1 MRPVGSTVEGS
12 SAACFMYASV
22 GAGGGSMILRSLL
35 LPVGAVVGCFLYDLY
50 RFIFRERS

>member
-35 LPVGAVVGCFLYDLY
+35 LPVGAVVGCFL
-50 RFIFRERS
+50 